1 MASGWRRAH
10 RSCKGKPS
18 LPLYLLWLKRCH
30 QGNKAFSRGAR
41 SPEWPLSPFSVASY
55 CCDLAPDI
63 SSKVT
68 FGEEIVEKFKARA
81 VWLCRRSFGGRARRH
96 DWKPRKEAAYSGVR
110 HSWGRP
116 PHLGSWIESS
126 GAAQEKEKSRRKV
139 QIGGSA
145 EKEYQ
150 LAVKAAVEQGWRCF
164 PKKKQCLDHVL

>member
-1 MASGWRRAH
+1 MILMSLIAGLTQHLVKGVCFLCDPCRAKQSWAGCQCFRPAESCLPMASGWRRAH

-55 CCDLAPDI
+55 CCYLAPDI

-68 FGEEIVEKFKARA
+68 FSEEIVEKFKARA
-81 VWLCRRSFGGRARRH
+81 VWLCRRSFGGRAPRH
-96 DWKPRKEAAYSGVR
+96 DWRPRKEAAYSRVL

-116 PHLGSWIESS
+116 PALG
-126 GAAQEKEKSRRKV
+126 K
-139 QIGGSA
+139 
-145 EKEYQ
+145 
-150 LAVKAAVEQGWRCF
+150 
-164 PKKKQCLDHVL
+164 LD